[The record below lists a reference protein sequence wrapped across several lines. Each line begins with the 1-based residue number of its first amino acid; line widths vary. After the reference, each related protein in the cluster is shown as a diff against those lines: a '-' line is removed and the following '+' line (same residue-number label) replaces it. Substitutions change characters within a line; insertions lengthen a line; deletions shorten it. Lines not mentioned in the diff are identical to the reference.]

1 MSPVPFR
8 HREETLQRSERKGSV
23 RIRGKHIPQKMKH
36 EEAISQLVTSET
48 GDGSSAPE
56 RPHVREEGRGER
68 RG

>member
-1 MSPVPFR
+1 M
-8 HREETLQRSERKGSV
+8 